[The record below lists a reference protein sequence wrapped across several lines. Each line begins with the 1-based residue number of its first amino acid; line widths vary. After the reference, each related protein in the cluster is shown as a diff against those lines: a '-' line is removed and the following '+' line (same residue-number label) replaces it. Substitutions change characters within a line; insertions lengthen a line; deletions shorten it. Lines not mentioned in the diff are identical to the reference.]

1 MSAAESLPI
10 VERSRVSV
18 VPAPGRTKL
27 VTVPV
32 DGGPVPMGMH
42 GPVAEHYQVPMDQIE
57 PHATTL
63 DYVVGAAT
71 GCLTGTFG
79 GMLGALGQ
87 PVADGALL
95 TEGEGEIVND
105 GGVLRIARITV
116 RYQLRLSPG
125 VDEAKVRRAHDR
137 HTQRCP
143 VARSLADGIPIET
156 HLDLQGPTG

>member
-1 MSAAESLPI
+1 MSAAEPLPI

-18 VPAPGRTKL
+18 APAPGRTKL

-42 GPVAEHYQVPMDQIE
+42 GPVAEHYKVPMDQIE

-87 PVADGALL
+87 PVAGGALL
-95 TEGEGEIVND
+95 AEGEGEIVND
-105 GGVLRIARITV
+105 HGVLRIVRITV
-116 RYQLRLSPG
+116 RYRLRLSPE

-137 HTQRCP
+137 HTEHCP
-143 VARSLADGIPIET
+143 VARSLAGGIPIHTE
-156 HLDLQGPTG
+156 LAFSA